1 MTSAKTN
8 NHLSE
13 DVSEPSAE
21 AELDERN
28 AIVVLEEL
36 ADFAGGDQL
45 FTYLFF
51 WSLAKG
57 SLGTSGANTSP
68 VEIEHLAYYLVP
80 KFQSNTEGRLNPFV
94 GSKALQIAEVL
105 SSVRNKKLI
114 VNACSRSDPPG
125 ETEFI
130 KNMVIMETSFVR
142 GSAYP
147 ELTANEIN
155 DIQGKFD
162 KWFETRVGISPSRAV
177 TLVWK
182 ICQEIDEHINSMEPA
197 LIRAGDIFKR
207 IWEKFHR
214 NHHLLLTSK
223 EHALLSLFH
232 SRKDARVFGSE
243 LELCKIIFWELPVKP
258 EDIATEPAFT
268 TFEWKALQNLIG
280 CSRDTRR
287 LVTSPL
293 DMCKRPLIVLADNR
307 VLLGDPSNALD
318 QIWRAYEE
326 IARAEPQ
333 FYAKDYQP
341 TRAKWLENKTTLAVS
356 KIFPK
361 DHIYRQLIYPD
372 PDKTPGNTTE
382 LDIAIYWEPFLIFIE
397 VKAAQFRLES
407 QMGDVGRLRTDLK
420 KNIEDAFSQAR
431 RALRYLESQP
441 DSTFIE
447 KQTGRKLKLQHSA
460 LRRIYLMTVSQHHLG
475 SFVTHLATL
484 NLINLFLEKEYPW
497 ALSISDLDV
506 VTDFCEGPDI
516 FLHYAEK
523 RVALQRGEILVVGD
537 EMEFFGAY
545 LNSRLRLEE
554 IGPSGATAVNHP
566 CGFIFL
572 SNFQNPLDE
581 VYDSRRRQTTIAP
594 DVRLNI
600 PQEIGEVLE
609 TLRKQKSSPEARWIA
624 FTLLTLSE
632 QALNAVAKMFREM
645 RATQVSA
652 KMLRK
657 LVCNIDDTVF
667 VGVLMRNVSVERLRF
682 ATEQEVLLEK
692 YRGRLQKGIGFGL
705 FLTEESRPFHC
716 AILADFP
723 WVQDDE
729 WETLLIEKSPP
740 IPISGAKMP
749 ERNHPCFCGS
759 GTKYKK
765 CCEPKNAKARWQ
777 STST

>member
-1 MTSAKTN
+1 MASPN
-8 NHLSE
+8 IHLP
-13 DVSEPSAE
+13 DVSELSAE

-94 GSKALQIAEVL
+94 GNRALRIAEVL
-105 SSVRNKKLI
+105 TSVRNRKLI
-114 VNACSRSDPPG
+114 VNARSRSDPPD

-147 ELTANEIN
+147 EQTANEIN

-162 KWFETRVGISPSRAV
+162 SWFENRVGISPTRAV

-182 ICQEIDEHINSMEPA
+182 ICQEIDVRINSLGPA
-197 LIRAGDIFKR
+197 LVRAGDIFKR
-207 IWEKFHR
+207 IWEKFHSNR
-214 NHHLLLTSK
+214 HLILSSK
-223 EHALLSLFH
+223 EHALLSFFH

-243 LELCKIIFWELPVKP
+243 LELCKIIFWELPVKA
-258 EDIATEPAFT
+258 EDITTEPAFT
-268 TFEWKALQNLIG
+268 TIEWEALQNLIG
-280 CSRDTRR
+280 CSRATRR

-293 DMCKRPLIVLADNR
+293 NMCKRPLIVLGDNR

-326 IARAEPQ
+326 IARADPQ
-333 FYAKDYQP
+333 FYAKNYQP
-341 TRAKWLENKTTLAVS
+341 TRARWLENKTTLAVS

-361 DHIYRQLIYPD
+361 DHIYRGLIYPD
-372 PDKTPGNTTE
+372 PDKTPGNTAE
-382 LDIAIYWEPFLIFIE
+382 LDIAIYWEPFLVFIE
-397 VKAAQFRLES
+397 VKAAQFRFES
-407 QMGDVGRLRTDLK
+407 LIGDVGRLRTDLK
-420 KNIEDAFSQAR
+420 RNIEDAFNQAR
-431 RALRYLESQP
+431 RAVRYLEAQT

-447 KQTGRKLKLQHSA
+447 KQTGRTLKLQHSV

-484 NLINLFLEKEYPW
+484 NSLNLFLEKEYPW

-506 VTDFCEGPDI
+506 VTDFCGGPDI
-516 FLHYAEK
+516 FLHYAER

-554 IGPSGATAVNHP
+554 IGPSGATAANNP
-566 CGFIFL
+566 LGFIAL
-572 SNFQNPLDE
+572 SNFQKPMDE
-581 VYDSRRRQTTIAP
+581 VYDSRRRQTTVAP

-609 TLRKQKSSPEARWIA
+609 ALRKQVNAPEARWIA
-624 FTLLTLSE
+624 FTLLTLSD
-632 QALNAVAKMFREM
+632 QALNAVAKMLREM
-645 RATQVSA
+645 RATLASA

-657 LVCNIDDTVF
+657 FVCDIDDTVF
-667 VGVLMRNVSVERLRF
+667 VGVVKRNVSVEQLRF

-692 YRGRLQKGIGFGL
+692 YRGRLPKGVGFGF
-705 FLTEESRPFHC
+705 FLHEESQPFHC
-716 AILADFP
+716 AVLVDFP

-729 WETLLIEKSPP
+729 WEKLLIEKPLP
-740 IPISGAKMP
+740 IPIPGVKMP
-749 ERNHPCFCGS
+749 ERNQPCFCGS

-765 CCEPKNAKARWQ
+765 CCESKIAKARWQ